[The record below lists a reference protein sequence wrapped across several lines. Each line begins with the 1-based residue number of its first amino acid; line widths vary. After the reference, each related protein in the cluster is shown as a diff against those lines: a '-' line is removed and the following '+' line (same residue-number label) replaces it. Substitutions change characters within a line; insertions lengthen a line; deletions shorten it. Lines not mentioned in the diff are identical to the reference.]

1 MQLQYTAAP
10 PAWHMDAKDARPL
23 LIDAYGNIC
32 LRCGYEPRPTD
43 PLLAVDHIV
52 PVARGGHDAYAN
64 YQLLCLSCNSWKGT
78 KVIDF
83 RPETLSLELITE
95 RVIIPLWERG
105 RQQRRQPICSEEG
118 MRWVSLPQA
127 CRILGIPES
136 TLRVM
141 IRDGKIRA
149 EMRRRSPDSTT
160 DFRRVYD
167 VLVPDMPEEDQQ
179 PLPASEPPS
188 APEAPTDAPA
198 AITALV
204 DALAAERDER
214 QRLAEALLA
223 ATERAA
229 RAEADAVYAARERQ
243 RADDLAETLIA
254 LRASLSAKE
263 REAAELREQLARRR
277 WWKPSTW

>member
-32 LRCGYEPRPTD
+32 LRCGHEPGPID

-52 PVARGGHDAYAN
+52 PVARGGPDTYVN

-83 RPETLSLELITE
+83 RPETRSLELITE

-105 RQQRRQPICSEEG
+105 RQPRRQPICSEEG

-149 EMRRRSPDSTT
+149 EMRRRSPDSMT

-167 VLVPDMPEEDQQ
+167 VLVPDMPEEEPAPDQQ
-179 PLPASEPPS
+179 QESSS
-188 APEAPTDAPA
+188 APAAPTEPPA

-214 QRLAEALLA
+214 QRLSNRVSEL
-223 ATERAA
+223 
-229 RAEADAVYAARERQ
+229 
-243 RADDLAETLIA
+243 
-254 LRASLSAKE
+254 E
-263 REAAELREQLARRR
+263 REAGRLEGQVIAAQAERDAAGAEVERLRRR
-277 WWKPSTW
+277 GWWARLWDR

>member
-1 MQLQYTAAP
+1 VRYAAGLMP
-10 PAWHMDAKDARPL
+10 W
-23 LIDAYGNIC
+23 
-32 LRCGYEPRPTD
+32 
-43 PLLAVDHIV
+43 
-52 PVARGGHDAYAN
+52 
-64 YQLLCLSCNSWKGT
+64 
-78 KVIDF
+78 
-83 RPETLSLELITE
+83 LSLPEYARTT
-95 RVIIPLWERG
+95 G
-105 RQQRRQPICSEEG
+105 T
-118 MRWVSLPQA
+118 
-127 CRILGIPES
+127 PES
-136 TLRVM
+136 TVRAA
-141 IRDGKIRA
+141 IRA
-149 EMRRRSPDSTT
+149 GKLEAHREARAPGDTR
-160 DFRRVYD
+160 D
-167 VLVPDMPEEDQQ
+167 VWKVW
-179 PLPASEPPS
+179 LPEPPEQPQDEPQPPATGTEPS
-188 APEAPTDAPA
+188 STPAAPTDAPA

>member
-1 MQLQYTAAP
+1 
-10 PAWHMDAKDARPL
+10 
-23 LIDAYGNIC
+23 
-32 LRCGYEPRPTD
+32 
-43 PLLAVDHIV
+43 
-52 PVARGGHDAYAN
+52 
-64 YQLLCLSCNSWKGT
+64 
-78 KVIDF
+78 
-83 RPETLSLELITE
+83 
-95 RVIIPLWERG
+95 
-105 RQQRRQPICSEEG
+105 
-118 MRWVSLPQA
+118 
-127 CRILGIPES
+127 
-136 TLRVM
+136 M

-188 APEAPTDAPA
+188 APAAPTDAPA